1 MSFEFYR
8 VVHLFGIVL
17 LFTTLGGLAMFA
29 WLTRAA
35 PGDNPEH
42 VATRKRLAMLHGIA
56 MAIILVA
63 GFGLMAKSGLMKTWP
78 TWIFGKLAIF
88 VVFAAALV
96 FVRRTGAMGRTWLV
110 VLPLLGA
117 CAALLAVYKP

>member
-8 VVHLFGIVL
+8 VVHIFGIVL
-17 LFTTLGGLAMFA
+17 LFTTLGGLAMFSL
-29 WLTRAA
+29 LTRGANA
-35 PGDNPEH
+35 DEAE
-42 VATRKRLAMLHGIA
+42 VATTRKRIAMLHGIA
-56 MAIILVA
+56 MLVILVA

-88 VVFAAALV
+88 VTLGAALA
-96 FVRRTGAMGRTWLV
+96 FVRKTGAMGRTWLV
-110 VLPLLGA
+110 VLPLLGL